1 MRRFRSCRCAA
12 VQPLRDQ
19 KMGGK
24 VWFGSTSVGRRDG
37 KKVFTL
43 VNLHLEGRQASSRQQ
58 SKENRRKIQT
68 NTVHIHTP
76 KTSTNH
82 HTNILTLCIFFAD
95 EQPML
100 CPWMYLTSWLEWSR
114 PRSLGQA
121 RTSQTPCLSRWSN
134 STLTGDDVIDV
145 YHCHPRKY
153 PKKIIYSKIHCPT
166 FPNFLIDFLQPFS
179 IIFQPSCCSWRGP

>member
-1 MRRFRSCRCAA
+1 MQL

-82 HTNILTLCIFFAD
+82 HTNILTLCFFFCGMSNRCCA
-95 EQPML
+95 PG
-100 CPWMYLTSWLEWSR
+100 CI
-114 PRSLGQA
+114 SLLGLNGLGHVLWDRLVLLKLHASVVGQTA
-121 RTSQTPCLSRWSN
+121 P
-134 STLTGDDVIDV
+134 
-145 YHCHPRKY
+145 
-153 PKKIIYSKIHCPT
+153 
-166 FPNFLIDFLQPFS
+166 
-179 IIFQPSCCSWRGP
+179 